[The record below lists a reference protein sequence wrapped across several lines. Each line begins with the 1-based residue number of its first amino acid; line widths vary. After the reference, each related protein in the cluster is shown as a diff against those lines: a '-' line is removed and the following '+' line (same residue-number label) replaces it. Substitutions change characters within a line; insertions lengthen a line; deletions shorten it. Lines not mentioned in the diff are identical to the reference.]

1 MADMEKDGVYPAER
15 KGVGEPLGE
24 ADVGFLLPTLV
35 CEELRM
41 FHSVQSQT
49 TEREQLLSDSLGE
62 RTLED

>member
-41 FHSVQSQT
+41 FHST
-49 TEREQLLSDSLGE
+49 KPDNRKGTAPL
-62 RTLED
+62 